1 MWVSIFSLL
10 FLAACSKSE
19 VKEWVKVDLSYEVF
33 DSNTQEL
40 IISWE
45 KEGVELNYSWSALYQ
60 TLDGAKVGES
70 RTEVLLD
77 PFNEHDPD
85 LSFKQTALVLSE
97 MWVPVEK
104 WSEVNLSDKTAVV
117 TNVISEDGIE
127 QVELDA
133 NPKYTINPYIW
144 TFTVNSIN

>member
-40 IISWE
+40 IVSWE
-45 KEGVELNYSWSALYQ
+45 KEGVELNYSWSSLYQ
-60 TLDGAKVGES
+60 ALDGAKVGES

-104 WSEVNLSDKTAVV
+104 WSEVKLSDKTAVV

-144 TFTVNSIN
+144 TFTVNAIN